1 MRVPEGMPREILAV
15 SAMVLHSVHF
25 TDTEVWAPLR
35 RQKPIAMPGYSYFV
49 FDITRNADAHA
60 YIASLYLSFGMDD
73 YADYEAHRTLRLD
86 PKSAVA
92 LAVLDKLKEK
102 VTAPPGA
109 PGS

>member
-1 MRVPEGMPREILAV
+1 MASAAVPAKRAGRGRTSSAEEALSGWVAISPWIIGFLIFTAGPIL
-15 SAMVLHSVHF
+15 
-25 TDTEVWAPLR
+25 
-35 RQKPIAMPGYSYFV
+35 
-49 FDITRNADAHA
+49 
-60 YIASLYLSFGMDD
+60 ASLYLSFGMDD

-109 PGS
+109 PGG